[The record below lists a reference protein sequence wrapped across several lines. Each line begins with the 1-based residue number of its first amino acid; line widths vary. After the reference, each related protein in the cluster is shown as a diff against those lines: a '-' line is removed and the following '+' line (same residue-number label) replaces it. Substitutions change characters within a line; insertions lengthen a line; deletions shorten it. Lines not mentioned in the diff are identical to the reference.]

1 MGSPPLRA
9 KLLYLVVSEP
19 VRVEFAPGID
29 AAHVA
34 EGEITDFADSPF
46 RTVLRVRTGRDS
58 EDTASSFT
66 IRFICGI
73 ACRVESSIA
82 VEFPASSATQA
93 NTLLSISLKS
103 APINVCPGAAVTIA
117 RLQPPTTARGLGY
130 KRLTC

>member
-9 KLLYLVVSEP
+9 ELLYLVVSEP
-19 VRVEFAPGID
+19 VRLEFAPGID

-46 RTVLRVRTGRDS
+46 RTVLRVRAGRDT

-73 ACRVESSIA
+73 VCRVEPSIA
-82 VEFPASSATQA
+82 VEFPGFAGKPSQ
-93 NTLLSISLKS
+93 
-103 APINVCPGAAVTIA
+103 
-117 RLQPPTTARGLGY
+117 
-130 KRLTC
+130 